1 MRQSGANGP
10 GLSTGDPT
18 RRARTGRTRIV
29 LLAVIGLLLAVLS
42 SLVIAA
48 SAAHALGPVT
58 GQPTTTTVTVDD
70 PSSSVPEY
78 GYVNFVIK
86 VTYSGGTGV
95 STEGAINVYTGSDLL
110 CSTTDQSYGAQAV
123 ATYPDGYAGV
133 GECAA
138 YVGLSPGV
146 YPITADFLGNG
157 VPVTGPAASVGLTTL
172 TVTSAPP
179 VPTNPDLL
187 ITSAASVTFGTSVTY
202 SFDYFDS
209 PPGYLLPITVFIGS
223 QPLCEGYGTCTSTA
237 APIGTDTVTAVW
249 NSLTETASL
258 TVSPPPVST
267 PTPPTPTPTPP
278 PAPTPTPTPTP
289 PPVVTSPTT
298 TSQHGYWLVGSDG
311 GIFSFGSAQFYGSTG
326 SLRLQRPVVGIT
338 PTSNDSGYWLVAS
351 DGGIFSFGNAGFYG
365 SIPGLGIFPY
375 GTECHGANCAA
386 QRVLDAPIVGMVP
399 SADGG
404 GYFMVGGDGGV
415 FTFGDAKFEGSCPGI
430 GGCAGGAA
438 VAVMPDATGNGYW
451 VVTANGDVQP
461 FGDAVRYGG
470 PGPFAGTVTSAARS
484 FDGGGYYI
492 LGSDGE
498 VFAYGDAA
506 YRGNAYGSVVEGS
519 DPASAIFT
527 TADGGGYWVASAEGS
542 VFTYGDAPYEGGES
556 GVHLNGSII
565 AATGW

>member
-1 MRQSGANGP
+1 MRRV
-10 GLSTGDPT
+10 STG
-18 RRARTGRTRIV
+18 GTRIV
-29 LLAVIGLLLAVLS
+29 LPAVIGLLLAVLS
-42 SLVIAA
+42 SLVIAT
-48 SAAHALGPVT
+48 SSAHALGPVT

-70 PSSSVPEY
+70 PSASVPED

-86 VTYSGGTGV
+86 VTYSGGAGV

-123 ATYPDGYAGV
+123 ATYPDSYAGV
-133 GECAA
+133 GECSA

-209 PPGYLLPITVFIGS
+209 PSGALLPITVFIGS
-223 QPLCEGYGTCTSTA
+223 QLLCEGYGACTSTA
-237 APIGTDTVTAVW
+237 APIGTDTATAVW
-249 NSLTETASL
+249 NSLTETAIL
-258 TVSPPPVST
+258 TVLAPPVST
-267 PTPPTPTPTPP
+267 PPP
-278 PAPTPTPTPTP
+278 PATPTPTPTPTP
-289 PPVVTSPTT
+289 APAPTPPVITSPTT
-298 TSQHGYWLVGSDG
+298 TPNHGYWLVGSDG
-311 GIFSFGSAQFYGSTG
+311 GIFTFGDAQFYGSTG
-326 SLRLQRPVVGIT
+326 DIHLQRPVVGIT
-338 PTSNDSGYWLVAS
+338 PTANDAGYWLVAS
-351 DGGIFSFGNAGFYG
+351 DGGIFTFGDAQYYG
-365 SIPGLGIFPY
+365 SIPGLGLAPA
-375 GTECHGANCAA
+375 GSSSPKRLN
-386 QRVLDAPIVGMVP
+386 APIVGMVP

-404 GYFMVGGDGGV
+404 GYFMVASDGGV

-451 VVTANGDVQP
+451 VVTAEGVVQP
-461 FGDAVRYGG
+461 FGDAADYGE
-470 PGPFAGTVTSAARS
+470 PAPFAGTVASAARS

-498 VFAYGDAA
+498 VFAYGDAV

-527 TADGGGYWVASAEGS
+527 TADGGGYWVASADGS
-542 VFTYGDAPYEGGES
+542 VFTYGDAPYEGGANS
-556 GVHLNGSII
+556 LDLNGAIF
-565 AATGW
+565 AGTGW